1 MHDQRRTKA
10 QLYAELAA
18 LRARVAELE
27 QARFAVPCAGEPID
41 QRAQHDSS
49 DVRERQRVEHV
60 LEWQGRFFEQLATGA
75 PLGDVLDIL
84 ARTLESQIDGGLCS
98 IMLLDEQGRHLY
110 HGAAPSLPAAYERAI
125 DGRMIG
131 PSAG

>member
-10 QLYAELAA
+10 QLYTELAA

-27 QARFAVPCAGEPID
+27 QTRFAVPRAGEPID

-60 LEWQGRFFEQLATGA
+60 LEWQGRFFRL
-75 PLGDVLDIL
+75 
-84 ARTLESQIDGGLCS
+84 
-98 IMLLDEQGRHLY
+98 
-110 HGAAPSLPAAYERAI
+110 
-125 DGRMIG
+125 
-131 PSAG
+131 